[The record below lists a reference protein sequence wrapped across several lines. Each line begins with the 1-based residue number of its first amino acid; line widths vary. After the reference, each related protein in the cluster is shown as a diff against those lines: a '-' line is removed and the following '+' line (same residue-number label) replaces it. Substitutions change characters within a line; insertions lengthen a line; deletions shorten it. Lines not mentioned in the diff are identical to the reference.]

1 MKKIFAFVAIAISLV
16 AVSCTKPAAN
26 GNGNDNGKQQEE
38 VNVDL
43 TALNAL
49 LSECKTLADAATTDS
64 WAQKAIDDFKAVIA
78 TVEKAIPA
86 ATTQAAVDNLLA
98 QLKTAKETFLAAE
111 IGAIPADALAWALS
125 FEEGSGTELKTTG
138 KYEWTVKLLPGEEG
152 APKFVDGHKAGSK
165 GLQFGYGAYG
175 EFQDAVASVLETPTV
190 SIACWVNTAIYENN
204 YILSWNKWDT
214 WKFQTQSTNKA
225 FLTVHFGDVWIDHD
239 GNTEIPEN
247 EWHHVVATCDLT
259 NGAMEFYL
267 DGELTMRWDK
277 ENEGKLDITNKTF
290 APAPE
295 GTKLLLGLQEPDSET
310 GFYTGKLDD
319 LAFYTVALDGGQVAK
334 LFNDQK

>member
-26 GNGNDNGKQQEE
+26 GDQKEE
-38 VNVDL
+38 VKVDL

-49 LSECKTLADAATTDS
+49 LSECKTIANAATTDS
-64 WAQKAIDDFKAVIA
+64 WSQKAIDDFKAVIS

-86 ATTQAAVDNLLA
+86 ATTQTAVDNLLA

-152 APKFVDGHKAGSK
+152 TPKFVDGHKAGSK

-175 EFQDAVASVLETPTV
+175 EFQDAVASVLETPTF

-225 FLTVHFGDVWIDHD
+225 DMYFILKDFRSYAEAQNEVERQYRDKSLWAKKAILNVASTGKFSSDRTIQEYID
-239 GNTEIPEN
+239 EI
-247 EWHHVVATCDLT
+247 WHLDHVVLPKKI
-259 NGAMEFYL
+259 
-267 DGELTMRWDK
+267 RK
-277 ENEGKLDITNKTF
+277 
-290 APAPE
+290 
-295 GTKLLLGLQEPDSET
+295 
-310 GFYTGKLDD
+310 
-319 LAFYTVALDGGQVAK
+319 
-334 LFNDQK
+334 

>member
-26 GNGNDNGKQQEE
+26 GDQKEE
-38 VNVDL
+38 VKVDL

-49 LSECKTLADAATTDS
+49 LSECKTIVDAATTDS
-64 WAQKAIDDFKAVIA
+64 WSQKAIDDFKAVIS

-86 ATTQAAVDNLLA
+86 ATTQTAVDNLLA

-152 APKFVDGHKAGSK
+152 TPKFVDGHKAGSK

-175 EFQDAVASVLETPTV
+175 EFQDAVASVLETPTF

-259 NGAMEFYL
+259 NGAIVFYL

>member
-1 MKKIFAFVAIAISLV
+1 MKKIIAFAAIVLSLL
-16 AVSCTKPAAN
+16 AVSCNKQNDTKA
-26 GNGNDNGKQQEE
+26 
-38 VNVDL
+38 NVDL
-43 TALNAL
+43 TEVNAL
-49 LSECKTLADAATTDS
+49 LSECKTLLQNASTDS
-64 WAQKAIDDFKAVIA
+64 WSQKAIDDFKGVIE

-86 ATTQAAVDNLLA
+86 ATTQAAVDNLAA
-98 QLKTAKETFLAAE
+98 QLKTAKEAFLAAE
-111 IGAIPADALAWALS
+111 IGAIPADALAWALN
-125 FEEGSGTELKTTG
+125 FEEGTGTELKTSG

-152 APKFVDGHKAGSK
+152 APKFVEGHKAGSK

-175 EFQDAVASVLETPTV
+175 EFQDAVASVLESQTF
-190 SIACWVNTAIYENN
+190 SIACWINTAIYENN

-225 FLTVHFGDVWIDHD
+225 FLTVHFGDVYIDHD

-247 EWHHVVATCDLT
+247 EWHHVVATLDLAQ
-259 NGAMEFYL
+259 GVMAFYL
-267 DGELTMRWDK
+267 DGELTIKWDK
-277 ENEGKLDITNKTF
+277 ENESRLEGSHTL
-290 APAPE
+290 APAPD

-319 LAFYTVALDGGQVAK
+319 LAFYTIALDGGQVAK

>member
-98 QLKTAKETFLAAE
+98 QLKTAKEAFLAAE

-165 GLQFGYGAYG
+165 GLQFGFGAYG
-175 EFQDAVASVLETPTV
+175 EFQDAVASVLESQTF

-225 FLTVHFGDVWIDHD
+225 FLTVHFGDTYIDHD

-247 EWHHVVATCDLT
+247 EWHHVVATLDLT
-259 NGAMEFYL
+259 TGVMAFYL
-267 DGELTMRWDK
+267 DGELTIKWDK
-277 ENEGKLDITNKTF
+277 ENESRLDGNHTLV
-290 APAPE
+290 PAPE

-310 GFYTGKLDD
+310 GYYTGKLDD

>member
-138 KYEWTVKLLPGEEG
+138 K
-152 APKFVDGHKAGSK
+152 
-165 GLQFGYGAYG
+165 
-175 EFQDAVASVLETPTV
+175 
-190 SIACWVNTAIYENN
+190 
-204 YILSWNKWDT
+204 
-214 WKFQTQSTNKA
+214 
-225 FLTVHFGDVWIDHD
+225 
-239 GNTEIPEN
+239 
-247 EWHHVVATCDLT
+247 
-259 NGAMEFYL
+259 
-267 DGELTMRWDK
+267 
-277 ENEGKLDITNKTF
+277 
-290 APAPE
+290 
-295 GTKLLLGLQEPDSET
+295 
-310 GFYTGKLDD
+310 
-319 LAFYTVALDGGQVAK
+319 
-334 LFNDQK
+334 

>member
-1 MKKIFAFVAIAISLV
+1 MKKIIAFAAIVLSLL
-16 AVSCTKPAAN
+16 AVSCNKQNDTKA
-26 GNGNDNGKQQEE
+26 
-38 VNVDL
+38 NVDL
-43 TALNAL
+43 TEVNAL
-49 LSECKTLADAATTDS
+49 LSECKTLLQNASTDS
-64 WAQKAIDDFKAVIA
+64 WPQKAIDDFKGVIE

-86 ATTQAAVDNLLA
+86 ATTQAAVDNLAA
-98 QLKTAKETFLAAE
+98 QLKTAKEAFLAAE
-111 IGAIPADALAWALS
+111 IGAIPADALAWALN
-125 FEEGSGTELKTTG
+125 FEEGSGSELKTTG
-138 KYEWTVKLLPGEEG
+138 KYEWTVKLFAGEEG

-165 GLQFGYGAYG
+165 GLQFGATSHG
-175 EFQDAVASVLETPTV
+175 EFQDAVASVLESPTF
-190 SIACWVNTAIYENN
+190 SIACWVNTPIYENN

-259 NGAMEFYL
+259 NGAMAFYL
-267 DGELTMRWDK
+267 DGELTMLWNK

-295 GTKLLLGLQEPDSET
+295 GTKLLLGLQEPDSAT
-310 GFYTGKLDD
+310 GYFTGKLDD
-319 LAFYTVALDGGQVAK
+319 LAFYTIALDGGQVAK